1 MKTGPTVASTLFF
14 WKIASGK
21 RVGTTRGLKID
32 LLPLASPDSFEAFS
46 DVFRIHGL
54 VVGIFSAGPF
64 ERSEAIAEAALRH
77 LKLKIFNAW
86 GDFEK
91 KQNH

>member
-21 RVGTTRGLKID
+21 RVGTTRDLKID
-32 LLPLASPDSFEAFS
+32 LLPLASPDSFEAFP

-54 VVGIFSAGPF
+54 VVGIFSARPF
-64 ERSEAIAEAALRH
+64 ERSEAIAEAAFRH
-77 LKLKIFNAW
+77 LKLKIFEARN
-86 GDFEK
+86 DFNK
-91 KQNH
+91 KNSL